1 MRLENH
7 GVEGA
12 DKSYGGS
19 FMCTRQ
25 GPPVN
30 NPGPGEQAEHTFE
43 RVEGLL
49 SWGRTY
55 GGNAYAP
62 NTHVEFV
69 RNVFVEGN
77 HLWNYNG
84 SYPYGY
90 EPLGPASKTAEPFW
104 MGVLGGGQGPGCP
117 FQGAIN
123 HNLVFRSNKL
133 LRWENAPFSSPLL
146 FPSFSFS
153 FSLFPGGGGVPDRAR
168 GYLCARPQLG
178 KMPL

>member
-1 MRLENH
+1 MDIIVSE
-7 GVEGA
+7 
-12 DKSYGGS
+12 
-19 FMCTRQ
+19 TR
-25 GPPVN
+25 
-30 NPGPGEQAEHTFE
+30 FE
-43 RVEGLL
+43 RTEGLYM
-49 SWGRTY
+49 WGRSGS
-55 GGNAYAP
+55 GGYSP
-62 NTHVEFV
+62 NCRVQFLGNTVL
-69 RNVFVEGN
+69 EGN

-104 MGVLGGGQGPGCP
+104 MGVPGGGQGPGCP

-133 LRWENAPFSSPLL
+133 LRWENAPFSSPFL